1 MLPDLS
7 IKRYGRLIH
16 VDMDK
21 IKEGSH
27 GVFEQRMHIET
38 TVISAKARNV
48 DESKYFSVSKTEQI
62 WVMEEWEMRPDR
74 LAEGDQITGE

>member
-1 MLPDLS
+1 MLPDQS

-62 WVMEEWEMRPDR
+62 
-74 LAEGDQITGE
+74 

>member
-1 MLPDLS
+1 
-7 IKRYGRLIH
+7 
-16 VDMDK
+16 MDK

-62 WVMEEWEMRPDR
+62 
-74 LAEGDQITGE
+74 

>member
-7 IKRYGRLIH
+7 IKRYERLIH

-62 WVMEEWEMRPDR
+62 
-74 LAEGDQITGE
+74 

>member
-1 MLPDLS
+1 MLPELS
-7 IKRYGRLIH
+7 IKRYERLIH
-16 VDMDK
+16 IDMDN

-27 GVFEQRMHIET
+27 GVFEQRMHIEIT
-38 TVISAKARNV
+38 GVSAKAGYV
-48 DESKYFSVSKTEQI
+48 DESKYFSVSKTGQT

>member
-1 MLPDLS
+1 MRKVFLEEMLPDLS

-62 WVMEEWEMRPDR
+62 
-74 LAEGDQITGE
+74 

>member
-62 WVMEEWEMRPDR
+62 
-74 LAEGDQITGE
+74 